1 MLLADCLRT
10 VAETGGDAMNIL
22 QRTPIHGKVETGR
35 FSPFSD
41 FLTKTHAALAN
52 ENHGSVADYIP
63 ELKKADPAHFGI
75 AVASVDGHV
84 YEIGDTAVPFTI
96 QSISKAF
103 VFALALEII
112 GANRVEAVIGVEP
125 SGDAFNSIRLRADN
139 RPFNPMV
146 NSGAI
151 ACSGLIHEA
160 EGEQAFERVRDV
172 LGQFAGRKLDLDER
186 VFASENLTGD
196 RNRAIAYLLRNYGII
211 KGNVDAVLD
220 VYFRQ
225 CSLLVT
231 AHDLALMAATLA
243 NNGVN
248 PVSGV
253 RVIGPYAVSRTL
265 SIMTSSGMYDFA
277 GEWIYR
283 VGFPAKSGVGGGII
297 AAFPSQFGLGTFSPR
312 LDEHG
317 NSVRGLK
324 VCEEISAQFGL
335 HMLNRTIDVR
345 TCVVADYDF
354 ARTSPRGRQPHEE
367 KIIAEHMSAMRVIE
381 LTGTITF
388 ANADFIARRVDAGTT
403 PLVLVLDFGRVPH
416 ISFGAAK
423 LLADLLAKLSSQGI
437 TPVLS
442 GVDRES
448 PDWKAIAQH
457 FSAEQQIRQFTRL
470 DEAIEWAEDQVIYRF
485 GGFTNLMD
493 SIPLT
498 EQELLHGL
506 PQELVEEMG
515 KFGLARIFRA
525 GEQIIAGGTAST
537 SIFFLL
543 SGMVSVK
550 LADGVRLATLVPGMA
565 FGEMA
570 LVDSHRRADVWADTA
585 IKCVEL
591 TLDRFY
597 AFCELYP
604 KMGQQIMRNLAGLL
618 AQRLGRANRRIDLL
632 SAS

>member
-1 MLLADCLRT
+1 
-10 VAETGGDAMNIL
+10 VNGETPGKGGNGMNIQ
-22 QRTPIHGKVETGR
+22 QRANAHGRVEGR
-35 FSPFSD
+35 LANPFLD
-41 FLTKTHAALAN
+41 FLAQTHAALAHN
-52 ENHGSVADYIP
+52 DAGAVADYIP
-63 ELKKADPAHFGI
+63 ELKKADPRHFGI
-75 AVASVDGHV
+75 AVASMDGEV
-84 YEIGDTAVPFTI
+84 YEVGDTAVPFTI

-103 VFALALEII
+103 VFALALEMV
-112 GANRVEAVIGVEP
+112 GPDRVEAVIGVEP

-151 ACSGLIHEA
+151 ACSGLICEA
-160 EGEQAFERVRDV
+160 EGDKAGERIRDV
-172 LGQFAGRKLDLDER
+172 LSRFAGRELGIDEN
-186 VFASENLTGD
+186 VYASESLTGD
-196 RNRAIAYLLRNYGII
+196 RNRAIAYLLRNYGIV

-225 CSLLVT
+225 CSVLVT
-231 AHDLALMAATLA
+231 ARDLALMAATLA

-248 PVSGV
+248 PVSGE

-324 VCEEISAQFGL
+324 VCEAISAQFEL

-345 TCVVADYDF
+345 TCIVADYDF

-367 KIIAEHMSAMRVIE
+367 KIIDEHMNAMRVIE

-388 ANADFIARRVDAGTT
+388 ANADFIARRVGTGAR
-403 PLVLVLDFGRVPH
+403 PIVLILDLSRVPH
-416 ISFGAAK
+416 ISSGAAR
-423 LLADLLAKLSSQGI
+423 LLAGLLAKVTSLDI
-437 TPVLS
+437 MPVLS
-442 GVDRES
+442 GVDRDS
-448 PDWKAIAQH
+448 KNWKTITAHCTQGR
-457 FSAEQQIRQFTRL
+457 SIRSFLRL

-493 SIPLT
+493 SVPLT
-498 EQELLHGL
+498 EQELLRGL
-506 PQELVEEMG
+506 PAALVEE
-515 KFGLARIFRA
+515 FGSFGTARTFRA
-525 GEQIIAGGTAST
+525 GEQIIVAGTAST

-543 SGMVSVK
+543 GGMVSVK

-585 IKCVEL
+585 IKCIEL
-591 TLDRFY
+591 PLERFY
-597 AFCELYP
+597 AFSEIHP
-604 KMGQQIMRNLAGLL
+604 KMGQLIMRNLAGLL
-618 AQRLGRANRRIDLL
+618 AQRLGRANRRIELL
-632 SAS
+632 SAT